1 MPTEQF
7 IALGIDFRA
16 CSDKLGNELTKKESD
31 VRHGFSLR
39 YLLLSTCLG
48 TTLFLNG
55 CSSPAPRTDTPVAE
69 ATPLPTEPVDTDATP
84 ESLIADAQSVWE
96 LERDALQRNNFLLQA
111 VQLLLEENRIA
122 AAQQILLQLQQDEV
136 DERLQIRLNVLSA
149 LAWANAADADT
160 EALLRLLEKPV
171 DDDGLRYKQLDLQAE
186 LYLRKGDLLA
196 AANSYEQAMPPSQ
209 ESVRQVWEWVN
220 EARYQLP
227 DNAQS
232 RYPALRPYLA
242 LLSLVQNN
250 GLSPQ
255 ALATATQ
262 QFKQVYR
269 GHRLVVHWPEEL
281 TLASELRPANITQI
295 LVMLPLSGRLENTGM
310 AIKEGILSAY
320 YQALQQA
327 SGSNDVPELEFV
339 DTVGKSPQELVDAI
353 GQHRWVIGPLLKET
367 IEEVVPLIPHNVNVL
382 ALNRA
387 DLTRPQLSENS
398 LEPLDSPVA
407 EARIP
412 QEPGFFSLAPEDEA
426 YQLADHIFNSGYRAP
441 IVVAAQSSIYQR
453 MNDAFAER
461 WRTLNSRH
469 ASKDM
474 VNLTSIDFSDST
486 TLREGITQALD
497 VAQSKDRINQ
507 IRYMVNE
514 ELYNV
519 PRSRGDIDAI
529 VVFASPEQTELLNPM
544 VEASLSPFDGKVV
557 PVYATSRSMEYD
569 SSKNQWRDLQN
580 VRFLDMPWMMPDN
593 QWQSLQTQTENL
605 WPHRSTQLDRLF
617 AFGIDAY
624 NLLPSL
630 HTMGL
635 LPQVE
640 VPGLTGALSMNRDH
654 QIERRLPQAKIDNE
668 SVIPLTRGE

>member
-1 MPTEQF
+1 M
-7 IALGIDFRA
+7 RY
-16 CSDKLGNELTKKESD
+16 
-31 VRHGFSLR
+31 GFSLR
-39 YLLLSTCLG
+39 YMLLSACLG
-48 TTLFLNG
+48 TVFFLSG
-55 CSSPAPRTDTPVAE
+55 CSSPAPRTANPVSNVE
-69 ATPLPTEPVDTDATP
+69 PLPAEPADTNATP
-84 ESLIADAQSVWE
+84 ESLIADAQNVWE
-96 LERDALQRNNFLLQA
+96 QQRNALQRNNYLLQA
-111 VQLLLEENRIA
+111 AQLLLHNDDMAR
-122 AAQQILLQLQQDEV
+122 AQQILLQLQQEGV
-136 DERLQIRLNVLSA
+136 DDRLQTRLNVLSA
-149 LAWANAADADT
+149 LAWADAEDADT
-160 EALLRLLEKPV
+160 ETLLALLDAPV
-171 DDDGLRYKQLDLQAE
+171 DDDALRYKQLDLQIA
-186 LYLRKGDLLA
+186 LYLRKGDVLA
-196 AANSYEQAMPPSQ
+196 AANSYEQAMPPSE

-227 DNAQS
+227 ENAQS
-232 RYPALRPYLA
+232 TYPALRPYLA
-242 LLSLVQNN
+242 LLDLVQNN

-255 ALATATQ
+255 SLADATM

-269 GHRLVVHWPEEL
+269 GHRLVTHWPEEV
-281 TLASELRPANITQI
+281 TQASELAPASIPQI
-295 LVMLPLSGRLENTGM
+295 LIMLPLSGRLENTGM

-320 YQALQQA
+320 YQALQNA
-327 SGSNDVPELEFV
+327 SDTRDIPQLEFV
-339 DTVGKSPQELVDAI
+339 DTVGKTPEALVESI

-382 ALNRA
+382 ALNRT
-387 DLTRPQLSENS
+387 DLNPVTTPTGI
-398 LEPLDSPVA
+398 LDPVA
-407 EARIP
+407 SPAEEMRIRT
-412 QEPGFFSLAPEDEA
+412 EPGFFSLAPEDEA

-441 IVVAAQSSIYQR
+441 IVVAAQGSIYQR
-453 MNDAFAER
+453 MNEAFAQR
-461 WRTLNSRH
+461 WQTLNTRH
-469 ASKDM
+469 ASRDE
-474 VNLTSIDFSDST
+474 VNLTTIDFSDST

-593 QWQSLQTQTENL
+593 QWQALQSQSEAL
-605 WPHRSTQLDRLF
+605 WPHRSTQLNRLF
-617 AFGIDAY
+617 AFGVDAY

-640 VPGLTGALSMNRDH
+640 VAGLTGSLSMNDDH

-668 SVIPLTRGE
+668 RVIPLSNKK

>member
-1 MPTEQF
+1 M
-7 IALGIDFRA
+7 
-16 CSDKLGNELTKKESD
+16 
-31 VRHGFSLR
+31 RHGFSLR
-39 YLLLSTCLG
+39 YMLLSACLG
-48 TTLFLNG
+48 TAFFLNG
-55 CSSPAPRTDTPVAE
+55 CSSPAPRTAKPVE
-69 ATPLPTEPVDTDATP
+69 NVEPLPVEPVDTNATP
-84 ESLIADAQSVWE
+84 ETLIADAQSAWE
-96 LERDALQRNNFLLQA
+96 EQRDALQRNNLLLQA
-111 VQLLLEENRIA
+111 VQLLLESNDIA
-122 AAQQILLQLQQDEV
+122 RAQQILLQLQQEGV
-136 DERLQIRLNVLSA
+136 DDRLQTRVNVLSA
-149 LAWANAADADT
+149 LAWADAEDADT
-160 EALLRLLEKPV
+160 EALLALLDEPV
-171 DDDGLRYKQLDLQAE
+171 NDDALRYKQLDLQTV
-186 LYLRKGDLLA
+186 LFLRKGDLLA
-196 AANSYEQAMPPSQ
+196 AANSYEQAMPPSE

-227 DNAQS
+227 EDAQS
-232 RYPALRPYLA
+232 TYPALRPYLA
-242 LLSLVQNN
+242 LLNLVQQN

-255 ALATATQ
+255 SLADATM

-269 GHRLVVHWPEEL
+269 GHRLVTHWPEEV
-281 TLASELRPANITQI
+281 TQASELAPASIPQI

-320 YQALQQA
+320 YQALQNA
-327 SGSNDVPELEFV
+327 SDTREIPQLEFV
-339 DTVGKSPQELVDAI
+339 DTVGKTPEALAESI

-387 DLTRPQLSENS
+387 ELAPVNTPTNMLDPESTPTNMLDPENTPS
-398 LEPLDSPVA
+398 GMLDPVA
-407 EARIP
+407 SPAEEMRIHTD
-412 QEPGFFSLAPEDEA
+412 PGFFSLAPEDEA

-441 IVVAAQSSIYQR
+441 IVVAAQGSIYQR
-453 MNDAFAER
+453 MNEAFAQR
-461 WRTLNSRH
+461 WQTLNTRH
-469 ASKDM
+469 ASREE

-593 QWQSLQTQTENL
+593 QWQALQSQSEAL
-605 WPHRSTQLDRLF
+605 WPHRSTQLNRLF
-617 AFGIDAY
+617 AFGVDAY

-640 VPGLTGALSMNRDH
+640 VAGLTGSLSMNDDH

-668 SVIPLTRGE
+668 RVIPLSTNK